1 MEAFLKITE
10 LKEGTELVLEIV
22 WGESSYEIPTKIVL
36 SMASRVFI
44 QSFTYKGKTLDLNNP
59 SFNGMVFNIYA
70 SPSEDSGRLAWKS
83 VKLEMRTVKAK
94 IFYEVKPNAFHMD
107 GQECERRDA
116 KRIRLGLPGVVRI
129 PMENREINVEIYDFS
144 RDGVAFTTEENLR
157 LVGAMIDVFFVER
170 IRSHQFELHLVAR
183 CVRKQEGD
191 RYLYGCHIRT
201 MDKEATT
208 YLSQKTMD
216 IQMEAIE
223 EKRRQQESLQNGQ
236 QAGSS
241 PFI

>member
-36 SMASRVFI
+36 SMAGRVFI
-44 QSFTYKGKTLDLNNP
+44 QSFTYKGKTLDLSNP
-59 SFNGMVFNIYA
+59 SFNGMVFNMYA
-70 SPSEDSGRLAWKS
+70 SPGEDVGRLAWKS
-83 VKLEMRTVKAK
+83 VKLEMRTVKTK
-94 IFYEVKPNAFHMD
+94 IFYEVKPNTFHLE

-129 PMENREINVEIYDFS
+129 PMENREINVEIYDLS
-144 RDGVAFTTEENLR
+144 RDGVAFITEESLR
-157 LVGAMIDVFFVER
+157 LVGAMIDVFFVES
-170 IRSHQFELHLVAR
+170 IRGYQFEIHLVAR

-191 RYLYGCHIRT
+191 RMLYGCHIRS
-201 MDKEATT
+201 MDKEAST

-223 EKRRQQESLQNGQ
+223 EKRRKQESQENGSQ
-236 QAGSS
+236 VGSS